1 MGSSLWFRRAGING
15 WVISMGNFVIA
26 VVALE
31 ANLERGLCGG
41 SLAVVV
47 KTALVETGV
56 LGIVTCA
63 E

>member
-1 MGSSLWFRRAGING
+1 MR
-15 WVISMGNFVIA
+15 NFVIA

-63 E
+63 EGIEPVCQTSVVTE